1 MSKQQIYNV
10 FIHSGMTPEAALSMM
25 GNMQC
30 ESGLEA
36 GRVQG
41 DFSSFRTVSKSYVA
55 RVTNRSISK
64 DEFCRDGLGFGLC
77 QWTFHSRKR
86 ALLEWWEQSGKALDD
101 PVMQCEF
108 AVAEL
113 KKDYRN
119 LWNEL
124 CTSHQLYTLTKMIC
138 EIYERPAHNNID
150 QRYTA
155 AVALKAELVENPSEA
170 VKPEPVK
177 ETYYPYRMIC
187 KGMSGDDVIV
197 LQAILKCRGY
207 DCNRLDGVFDERTK
221 NRALAFQAEHTD
233 VNGMPLTTDGIIGKK
248 TWGALLQL

>member
-1 MSKQQIYNV
+1 MSVKQDIYNTL
-10 FIHSGMTPEAALSMM
+10 IRSGMTQAGALGMM
-25 GNMQC
+25 GNMKC

-36 GRVQG
+36 NRVQG
-41 DFSSFRTVSKSYVA
+41 DFSSFRTVSKTYVA
-55 RVTNRSISK
+55 RVTNNEISREDFGK
-64 DEFCRDGLGFGLC
+64 AGIGFGLC
-77 QWTFHSRKR
+77 QWTYYSRR
-86 ALLEWWEQSGKALDD
+86 YALYDWWKESGKALDD
-101 PVMQCEF
+101 PVMQTEF

-124 CTSHQLYTLTKMIC
+124 CTSNQLYTCTKLIC

-150 QRYTA
+150 ARYTA
-155 AVALKAELVENPSEA
+155 AVALKAEIVENPSEQ
-170 VKPEPVK
+170 VVEPVK

-197 LQAILKCRGY
+197 LQAILRCRGY